1 MRRLAMHRLPQCVV
15 LCVTIALLWGC
26 AQVRSISGG
35 MKDTMPPHIIGMS
48 PDSLS
53 THFSENSFTITF
65 DEYVQL
71 RNVQQELLVSPPL
84 KKAPRVQLRQR
95 DLTVSWDDTLA
106 QNTTYTFQFGNAISD
121 LNEGNPLPDV
131 AYIFSTGDVL
141 DSLQCNG
148 IVRDAQ
154 LDAPAKGM
162 KVLLFDSL
170 SQVFDKKQ
178 PPVYFGRTDEQG
190 RFSMKYLRP
199 GKFLLCALSDENAN
213 YHYDAG
219 EALAWIDGVE
229 TATAADTAEHILRVS
244 IPRDTS
250 WTIREYKTDSIG
262 ALRFYVEPWM
272 QGIRVRALG
281 DQMLQQWQVGDTL
294 YASATLSQAEE
305 IRYEVGL
312 NGMKRDTVEARV
324 LRTQPSSFRLQ
335 ASAKDKIWSSGS
347 IELRADRLLAA
358 IDTERIQMF
367 EDSVAIHFDMDRTTP
382 DRVKLSSIWRH
393 GYSYACRVIP
403 GFMTDAY
410 GSTNDSL
417 SFNFSVYESK
427 ELGALRMK
435 LPACVDQSNAVLV
448 LKDKNNIIVHSSS
461 DVRAGVLTIQSLL
474 PGDYSAIITEDT
486 NANGRFDPMVIAP
499 VQPTEVNHVYPGK
512 ISVRANWD
520 VEIAWPDW
528 SLSGK

>member
-1 MRRLAMHRLPQCVV
+1 
-15 LCVTIALLWGC
+15 
-26 AQVRSISGG
+26 
-35 MKDTMPPHIIGMS
+35 MKDTIPPNIIGMS

-84 KKAPRVQLRQR
+84 KKGPRVQLRQR

-170 SQVFDKKQ
+170 SQVFDKERR
-178 PPVYFGRTDEQG
+178 PIYFGRTDDQG
-190 RFSMKYLRP
+190 RFSMKYVRP

-213 YHYDAG
+213 YHYDSG
-219 EALAWIDGVE
+219 ESLAWIDNVE
-229 TATAADTAEHILRVS
+229 SAAATDTVDHLLLLS

-250 WTIREYKTDSIG
+250 WAIREYKTDSIG
-262 ALRFYVEPWM
+262 AIRFYVEPWM
-272 QGIRVRALG
+272 QSIRVRALG
-281 DQMLQQWQVGDTL
+281 DQLVQQWQVGDTL

-312 NGMKRDTVEARV
+312 NGVKCDTVEARV
-324 LRTQPSSFRLQ
+324 LRTQRSAFRLH
-335 ASAKDKIWSSGS
+335 ASVKDKIWSADS
-347 IELRADRLLAA
+347 IELRAGRLLAA

-367 EDSVAIHFDMDRTTP
+367 EDSVAIDFEMDRTAP
-382 DRVKLSSIWRH
+382 DRVKLWSSWRLGH
-393 GYSYACRVIP
+393 AYECRVIP

-417 SFNFSVYESK
+417 SFKFSVYEGR
-427 ELGALRMK
+427 ELGALLMK
-435 LPACVDQSNAVLV
+435 LPVCVDLSNTVLV
-448 LKDKNNIIVHSSS
+448 LKDKNNNMVYSARN
-461 DVRAGVLTIQSLL
+461 VRAGEFTIQGLL
-474 PGDYSAIITEDT
+474 PGDYSAIITEDI
-486 NANGRFDPMVIAP
+486 NANGLFDPMVIAP

-520 VEIAWPDW
+520 VEIVWPDW
-528 SLSGK
+528 SLSGE